1 MRWENSLSTSK
12 PSFYVCCK
20 KALSSRSEAI
30 ARSKSIHVFLP
41 PPTVDLDRAIQKK
54 QFREDLYYRLS
65 VFPLRLPPLRE
76 RLEDLSLICEVVLRD
91 LGRRV
96 GRQGY
101 RLTRDGLATL
111 SCYHWPGNI
120 RELANVLERA
130 MILSTDRR
138 LGPAVLDLPTPVS
151 LARAEDRAVASITV
165 SSGTVQTLEAVEREY
180 IRRVLALVGGSDLRS
195 RWCGDTP
202 WPQAVNATKSHE
214 KTGNRATAGAREVA
228 IHEICARNSKV
239 ETTPVFPTGLRMRDN
254 PVGKQSDG

>member
-1 MRWENSLSTSK
+1 
-12 PSFYVCCK
+12 
-20 KALSSRSEAI
+20 
-30 ARSKSIHVFLP
+30 
-41 PPTVDLDRAIQKK
+41 
-54 QFREDLYYRLS
+54 
-65 VFPLRLPPLRE
+65 LPPLRE

-180 IRRVLALVGGSDLRS
+180 IRRVLALVGGRIYGQGGAATLLGLKPSTLQS
-195 RWCGDTP
+195 RMKKLGIER
-202 WPQAVNATKSHE
+202 QQERVK
-214 KTGNRATAGAREVA
+214 
-228 IHEICARNSKV
+228 
-239 ETTPVFPTGLRMRDN
+239 
-254 PVGKQSDG
+254 